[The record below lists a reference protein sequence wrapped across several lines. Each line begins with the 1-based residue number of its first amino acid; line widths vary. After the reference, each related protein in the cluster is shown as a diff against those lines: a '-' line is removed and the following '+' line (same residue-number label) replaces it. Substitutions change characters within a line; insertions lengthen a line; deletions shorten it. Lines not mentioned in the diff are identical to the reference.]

1 MAFNNF
7 TVSVVSFNETAGV
20 DWTIAQPSVS
30 LIITPNTGYT
40 VTAADFSPITPLPT
54 YVNSVV
60 FTQNGANIDCV
71 ITYIAPS
78 IMPSANVLIEL
89 CIQGSAVEKQICVAG
104 VISQCNASNTKLPPP
119 GQADV
124 PYSLCGTI
132 GSTGTITSTYQ
143 VTANSTY
150 YYPTAPTLAVVIGDP
165 NNYTITDVK
174 TYDASGNLISV
185 VFTVTYTFPL
195 NDATGDK
202 ICLTANGVVIYNPQ
216 VKITSYSFPTGNT
229 LSYTGQTTNF
239 TINGIEGANWA
250 FNMTSSGLFIPVNVS
265 GTIDSTGTYSFPVTF
280 PAATVNTTYTIT
292 LTGDLASTFCTVAP
306 YVPCSTG
313 QPSVFTLEQ
322 YVGNTLGFNFS
333 STSSDIT
340 IGAIQNILFTPLDDI
355 SAPYTYNIIA
365 YSDNNVSFNPT
376 PANSDW
382 PGQTILVPSNAFLFS
397 VVNGSYAVDNNTN
410 PSTITATLTV
420 DVDAVGDANV
430 ASILNLDN
438 YLEVQGCWEVV
449 PLTAACANSSPNV
462 FISDAQGYSGT
473 TPSVLGNF
481 ISSYSPG
488 DIIKYKNGA
497 SGTQYCGTI
506 LSFAEGQDPVDGFID
521 EGIVVNG
528 SVNSPF
534 STCQE
539 CINNQQ

>member
-30 LIITPNTGYT
+30 LLITPATGYT
-40 VTAADFSPITPLPT
+40 VTAANFSPITPLPT

-60 FTQNGANIDCV
+60 FTQNGVNIDCV

-89 CIQGSAVEKQICVAG
+89 CIQGIAIERQICVAG
-104 VISQCNASNTKLPPP
+104 VVSQCDVSNTKLPLA
-119 GQADV
+119 GAADV
-124 PYSLCGTI
+124 PYTACGII
-132 GSTGTITSTYQ
+132 GSTSTVVASYQ
-143 VTANSTY
+143 VTAETTY
-150 YYPTAPTLAVVIGDP
+150 YYPTAPTLAVVIG
-165 NNYTITDVK
+165 NSSNYTITDVK
-174 TYDASGNLISV
+174 TYDASGNLIDV

-195 NDATGDK
+195 NDVTGDK
-202 ICLTANGVVIYNPQ
+202 LCLTANAVQIYNPP

-229 LSYTGQTTNF
+229 LSYTGQTTDF

-250 FNMTSSGLFIPVNVS
+250 LNIVSNALATIINTS
-265 GTIDSTGTYSFPVTF
+265 GTLDSTGTFVVPVTF
-280 PAATVNTTYTIT
+280 PAAIANATYTVT

-365 YSDNNVSFNPT
+365 YSDDNVSFNPT
-376 PANSDW
+376 PANSNW
-382 PGQTILVPSNAFLFS
+382 PNQGSVVAGDFNFS
-397 VVNGSYAVDNNTN
+397 VVSGSYAIDNSTT
-410 PSTITATLTV
+410 PSTITAALTV
-420 DVDAVGDANV
+420 DVDAVGNTNTT
-430 ASILNLDN
+430 SILNLDN

-449 PLTAACANSSPNV
+449 PLTAACANGSPNV

-481 ISSYSPG
+481 VSSYSQG

-497 SGTQYCGTI
+497 TGTQYCGTI
-506 LSFAEGQDPVDGFID
+506 LSFAAGQNPVDGFID
-521 EGIVVNG
+521 EGVVVNG
-528 SVNSPF
+528 SVDSPF
-534 STCQE
+534 TTCQD
-539 CINNQQ
+539 CLNNLQ

>member
-7 TVSVVSFNETAGV
+7 TVSVVRFKETAGV

-30 LIITPNTGYT
+30 LLITPNTGYT
-40 VTAADFSPITPLPT
+40 VTASNFAPITPLPT

-60 FTQNGANIDCV
+60 FTQNGLNVDCV
-71 ITYIAPS
+71 ITYITPS
-78 IMPSANVLIEL
+78 VMPSADVLISL
-89 CIQGSAVEKQICVAG
+89 CIQGSAVEKQICVSG
-104 VISQCNASNTKLPPP
+104 VISQCNVSNTKLPAP
-119 GQADV
+119 GAADV
-124 PYSLCGTI
+124 PYTACNNFGDTS
-132 GSTGTITSTYQ
+132 TITSTYQ
-143 VTANSTY
+143 VIVDSTY
-150 YYPTAPTLAVVIGDP
+150 YYPVAPTLTVVIGNP

-195 NDATGDK
+195 NDVTGDK

-280 PAATVNTTYTIT
+280 PAATANTTYTIT

-355 SAPYTYNIIA
+355 SAPYAYNIIA

-382 PGQTILVPSNAFLFS
+382 PGQTNITLNSFVFS

-410 PSTITATLTV
+410 PSTITAALTV
-420 DVDAVGDANV
+420 DVDAVGNTNAT
-430 ASILNLDN
+430 SILNLDN

-449 PLTAACANSSPNV
+449 PLTATCANGSPNV

-481 ISSYSPG
+481 ISSYSQG

-497 SGTQYCGTI
+497 SGTQLCGTI

-521 EGIVVNG
+521 EGVVVSG

-534 STCQE
+534 ATCTE
-539 CINNQQ
+539 CLNNQQ

>member
-54 YVNSVV
+54 YVDSVV

-89 CIQGSAVEKQICVAG
+89 CIQGSAVEKQICVDG
-104 VISQCNASNTKLPPP
+104 VISQCNVSNTKLPFPA
-119 GQADV
+119 QADV
-124 PYSLCGTI
+124 SYSLCGTL

-143 VTANSTY
+143 VVANSTY

-250 FNMTSSGLFIPVNVS
+250 FNMTATGLFIPVNVS

-340 IGAIQNILFTPLDDI
+340 IGPIQNILFTPLDNI
-355 SAPYTYNIIA
+355 SAPYTYTITA
-365 YSDNNVSFNPT
+365 YSDDNVSFNPT

-382 PGQTILVPSNAFLFS
+382 PGQTIIVPSSAFLFS

-420 DVDAVGDANV
+420 DVDAVGDADV

-438 YLEVQGCWEVV
+438 YLEVQGSWEVV

-481 ISSYSPG
+481 ISSYGPG

-521 EGIVVNG
+521 EGIVVSG

-534 STCQE
+534 ATCTE
-539 CINNQQ
+539 CINNEQ